1 MNVKEKKFLYVPEEQ
16 TFQVA
21 EELAN
26 GAKLKLFVWFGAA
39 KFVDYQ
45 KDLIQDFVGE
55 VMEKVGEEESYD
67 IDVVKSHFEI
77 ALQNLNTKLKAFA
90 DKVRDVDF
98 FEIKGFVQIIVD
110 NILMSSMIGDVS
122 VMIFR
127 NNKLYYSLTNTTN
140 ARGKIDLFSDFV
152 EGDVENTDEVIYVGT
167 KISDVLDTNDF
178 KDMEQALKSES
189 MHLAN
194 FLQDVL
200 HARIDKKAFGFIFHY
215 AVTGS
220 SSKAKATAQQT
231 ISRPIDTDTLR
242 YKVKS
247 RFLQNKYQVTV
258 AILGI
263 FILFMLI
270 NLLSQVLKSNTDTVV
285 TSDGVT
291 VDLTID
297 DIKKDLLAFE
307 SMDPTS
313 EEKSMKY
320 KDLTEKLN
328 VLEGRGRRLEDVAAL
343 KKVLQ
348 ADYYKGFNISY
359 ISSLAKFDDLSLGKK
374 SRVLTFND
382 AEKTQMGNIMWISMW
397 SNMIIEWTN
406 SALVWAMDDSLRGV
420 MIDYNLPDGD
430 SIKWCG
436 ANLLKDGIYCYTPK
450 WTIISVTKAGA
461 QTVTNGD
468 GESFS
473 KHIGGIATY
482 GKANM
487 YIFETTVSAAGNT
500 TLVTRYRN
508 TLGSQTIYQGGQK
521 YYLAPN
527 FTGVSFGWSGFNSYA
542 VDGSFMARY
551 QGKLFQFRR
560 NPPTAFTLDYRE
572 IKLLGGDSQTNKF
585 SNNVKVISSIN
596 SKYVYLFDK
605 TNQTFS
611 VYESRPAKN
620 GDQFASN
627 YSLYYLFSFKFDLG
641 TNPVIDVEV
650 PDPTGNRPE
659 LYILTNEGINKVT
672 LSDYI
677 DSIKQNNVL
686 KTTATQ

>member
-16 TFQVA
+16 TFQIA

-26 GAKLKLFVWFGAA
+26 GAKLKLFVGFGVA

-45 KDLIQDFVGE
+45 RDLIQDFVGE

-98 FEIKGFVQIIVD
+98 FEIKWFVQIVVD

-127 NNKLYYSLTNTTN
+127 NDKLYYSLTNTTN

-152 EGDVENTDEVIYVGT
+152 EGDIENTDEIIYVGT

-189 MHLAN
+189 IHLAN

-215 AVTGS
+215 AVTGWS
-220 SSKAKATAQQT
+220 AKAKATAQQT
-231 ISRPIDTDTLR
+231 ISRSVDTDSLW
-242 YKVKS
+242 YKIRSK
-247 RFLQNKYQVTV
+247 FLQNKYQVTV
-258 AILGI
+258 AILGV

-297 DIKKDLLAFE
+297 DIKKDLLAFQG
-307 SMDPTS
+307 MDPTS

-320 KDLTEKLN
+320 KDLTEKLS
-328 VLEGRGRRLEDVAAL
+328 VLEARGRRLEDVASL

-348 ADYYKGFNISY
+348 SEYYKGFNISY
-359 ISSLAKFDDLSLGKK
+359 ISTLSKFDDLSLGKK
-374 SRVLTFND
+374 SRILTFND

-397 SNMIIEWTN
+397 NNMIIEWTN
-406 SALVWAMDDSLRGV
+406 SALVGAMDDNLRGV

-461 QTVTNGD
+461 QMVTNGD

-473 KHIGGIATY
+473 KRIGGISTY

-508 TLGSQTIYQGGQK
+508 TLGSQTIYQWGQK

-527 FTGVSFGWSGFNSYA
+527 LTGVSFGWSGFSSYA
-542 VDGSFMARY
+542 VDGSFLAWH
-551 QGKLFQFRR
+551 QGKLYQFRR
-560 NPPTAFTLDYRE
+560 NPPTAFTLDFRE
-572 IKLLGGDSQTNKF
+572 IKLLGWDTQTNKY
-585 SNNVKVISSIN
+585 SSNVKIISSIN
-596 SKYVYLFDK
+596 SKYVYLFDRI
-605 TNQTFS
+605 NQTFT

-641 TNPVIDVEV
+641 TNPVLDVEV
-650 PDPTGNRPE
+650 PDPTWNRPE
-659 LYILTNEGINKVT
+659 LYILSNEGVNKVS
-672 LSDYI
+672 LFEYI

>member
-26 GAKLKLFVWFGAA
+26 WAKLKLFVGFGVD

-45 KDLIQDFVGE
+45 KDLVQDFVAE

-67 IDVVKSHFEI
+67 IDVLKSHFEI

-98 FEIKGFVQIIVD
+98 FEIKWFVQLVID

-127 NNKLYYSLTNTTN
+127 NNKLYYSLSNTTN
-140 ARGKIDLFSDFV
+140 MKGKIDLFSDFV
-152 EGDVENTDEVIYVGT
+152 EGDVENTDELIYVGI

-189 MHLAN
+189 MNLAN
-194 FLQDVL
+194 FLQDIL

-215 AVTGS
+215 AVTGAS
-220 SSKAKATAQQT
+220 AKKTAEHVQT
-231 ISRPIDTDTLR
+231 TKYVDTDSLWYKIRSQFLR
-242 YKVKS
+242 
-247 RFLQNKYQVTV
+247 NKYQVTV

-270 NLLSQVLKSNTDTVV
+270 NLLSQVLTSNTNTVV
-285 TSDGVT
+285 TSNGVT
-291 VDLTID
+291 VGVTID
-297 DIKKDLLAFE
+297 SIKKDLLVFQG
-307 SMDPTS
+307 MDPTS

-328 VLEGRGRRLEDVAAL
+328 VLESEGKRLEDVASL

-348 ADYYKGFNISY
+348 SEYYKGFNISY
-359 ISSLAKFDDLSLGKK
+359 ISSLSKFDDLTLGKK
-374 SRVLTFND
+374 SRILTFND
-382 AEKTQMGNIMWISMW
+382 SEKSQLGTVIGISMR
-397 SNMIIEWTN
+397 SNMIIEWSS
-406 SALVWAMDDSLRGV
+406 SALVGAMDDNLRGV
-420 MIDYNLPDGD
+420 LINYTLPDGE
-430 SIKWCG
+430 SIKWCS
-436 ANLLKDGIYCYTPK
+436 ANLLKDGIYCFTPK
-450 WTIISVTKAGA
+450 GTIISVTKAGS
-461 QTVTNGD
+461 QMVTNGD
-468 GESFS
+468 GENFS

-487 YIFETTVSAAGNT
+487 YIFESTVSAIGNT

-521 YYLAPN
+521 YYLTPN
-527 FTGVSFGWSGFNSYA
+527 LSGASFGWSGFSSFA
-542 VDGSFMARY
+542 VDGSFLTWY
-551 QGKLFQFRR
+551 QGKLLQFRR
-560 NPPTAFTLDYRE
+560 DPPTAFTLDYRE
-572 IKLLGGDSQTNKF
+572 VKLLGGDTQTNKY
-585 SNNVKVISSIN
+585 SNNVKIISSIN

-605 TNQTFS
+605 DNQTFT

-620 GDQFASN
+620 GDQFASS
-627 YSLYYLFSFKFDLG
+627 YSLYYIFSYKFDLG
-641 TNPVIDVEV
+641 ANPVIDVEV
-650 PDPTGNRPE
+650 PDPTGNKPE
-659 LYILTNEGINKVT
+659 LYILTSEGVNKVT

-677 DSIKQNNVL
+677 DSIVQNNVL

>member
-26 GAKLKLFVWFGAA
+26 GAKLKLFVGFGVD

-45 KDLIQDFVGE
+45 KDLVQDFVAE

-67 IDVVKSHFEI
+67 IDVLKSHFEI

-90 DKVRDVDF
+90 
-98 FEIKGFVQIIVD
+98 
-110 NILMSSMIGDVS
+110 
-122 VMIFR
+122 
-127 NNKLYYSLTNTTN
+127 YYSLSNTTN
-140 ARGKIDLFSDFV
+140 MKGKIDLFSDFV
-152 EGDVENTDEVIYVGT
+152 EGDVENTDELLYVGI

-189 MHLAN
+189 MNLAN

-200 HARIDKKAFGFIFHY
+200 HARIDKKAFSFIFHY
-215 AVTGS
+215 AVTGAS
-220 SSKAKATAQQT
+220 VKKAAEHTQVMKYV
-231 ISRPIDTDTLR
+231 DTDSLW
-242 YKVKS
+242 YKIRS
-247 RFLQNKYQVTV
+247 QFLKNKYQVTV
-258 AILGI
+258 AILGA

-270 NLLSQVLKSNTDTVV
+270 NLLSQVLKSNSNTVV
-285 TSDGVT
+285 TSNGVT
-291 VDLTID
+291 VGVTID
-297 DIKKDLLAFE
+297 SIKKDLLVFQG
-307 SMDPTS
+307 MDPTS

-328 VLEGRGRRLEDVAAL
+328 VLESEGKRLEDVASL

-348 ADYYKGFNISY
+348 SEYYKGFNISY
-359 ISSLAKFDDLSLGKK
+359 ISSLSKFDDLTLGKK
-374 SRVLTFND
+374 SRILTFND
-382 AEKTQMGNIMWISMW
+382 SEKSQLGAMMGISMW
-397 SNMIIEWTN
+397 SNMIIEGAS
-406 SALVWAMDDSLRGV
+406 SALVGAMDDNLRGV
-420 MIDYNLPDGD
+420 MIDYTLPDGE
-430 SIKWCG
+430 SIKGCS
-436 ANLLKDGIYCYTPK
+436 ANLLKDGIYCFTPK
-450 WTIISVTKAGA
+450 GTIISVTKAGS
-461 QTVTNGD
+461 QMVTNGD
-468 GESFS
+468 GENFS

-487 YIFETTVSAAGNT
+487 YIFESTVSAVGNT

-521 YYLAPN
+521 YYLTPN
-527 FTGVSFGWSGFNSYA
+527 ASGASFGGSGFSSFA
-542 VDGSFMARY
+542 VDGSFLTWY
-551 QGKLFQFRR
+551 QGKLLQFRR

-572 IKLLGGDSQTNKF
+572 VKLLGGDTQTNKY
-585 SNNVKVISSIN
+585 SNNVKIISSIN

-605 TNQTFS
+605 DNQTFT

-627 YSLYYLFSFKFDLG
+627 YSLYYIFSYKFDLG

-650 PDPTGNRPE
+650 PDPTGNKPE
-659 LYILTNEGINKVT
+659 LYILTSEGVNKVS

-686 KTTATQ
+686 KTTASQ

>member
-26 GAKLKLFVWFGAA
+26 GAKLKLFVGFGVD

-45 KDLIQDFVGE
+45 KDLVQDFVAE

-67 IDVVKSHFEI
+67 IDVLKSHFEI

-98 FEIKGFVQIIVD
+98 FEIKWFVQIVVD

-127 NNKLYYSLTNTTN
+127 NDKLYYSLSNTTN
-140 ARGKIDLFSDFV
+140 MKGKIDLFSDFV
-152 EGDVENTDEVIYVGT
+152 EGDVENTDELLYVGI

-189 MHLAN
+189 MNLAN

-200 HARIDKKAFGFIFHY
+200 HARIDKKAFSFIFHY
-215 AVTGS
+215 AVTGAS
-220 SSKAKATAQQT
+220 VKKAAEHTQVMKYV
-231 ISRPIDTDTLR
+231 DTDSLW
-242 YKVKS
+242 YKIRS
-247 RFLQNKYQVTV
+247 QFLKNKYQVTV
-258 AILGI
+258 AILGA

-270 NLLSQVLKSNTDTVV
+270 NLLSQVLKSNSNTVV
-285 TSDGVT
+285 TSNGVT
-291 VDLTID
+291 VGVTID
-297 DIKKDLLAFE
+297 SIKKDLLVFQW
-307 SMDPTS
+307 MDPTS

-328 VLEGRGRRLEDVAAL
+328 VLESEGKRLEDVASL

-348 ADYYKGFNISY
+348 SEYYKGFNISY
-359 ISSLAKFDDLSLGKK
+359 ISSLSKFDDLTLGKK
-374 SRVLTFND
+374 SRILTFND
-382 AEKTQMGNIMWISMW
+382 SEKSQLGAMMGISMW
-397 SNMIIEWTN
+397 SNMIIEGAS
-406 SALVWAMDDSLRGV
+406 SALVGAMDDNLRGV
-420 MIDYNLPDGD
+420 MIDYTLPDGE
-430 SIKWCG
+430 SIKWCS
-436 ANLLKDGIYCYTPK
+436 ANLLKDGIYCFTPK
-450 WTIISVTKAGA
+450 GTIISVTKAGS
-461 QTVTNGD
+461 QMVTNGD
-468 GESFS
+468 GENFS

-487 YIFETTVSAAGNT
+487 YIFESTVSAVGNT

-521 YYLAPN
+521 YYLTPN
-527 FTGVSFGWSGFNSYA
+527 ASGASFGWSGFSSFA
-542 VDGSFMARY
+542 VDGSFLTWY
-551 QGKLFQFRR
+551 QGKLLQFRR

-572 IKLLGGDSQTNKF
+572 VKLLGGDTQTNKY
-585 SNNVKVISSIN
+585 SNNVKIISSIN

-605 TNQTFS
+605 DNQTFT

-627 YSLYYLFSFKFDLG
+627 YSLYYIFSYKFDLG

-650 PDPTGNRPE
+650 PDPTGNKPE
-659 LYILTNEGINKVT
+659 LYILTSEGVNKVS

-686 KTTATQ
+686 KTTASQ